1 MENKEDIL
9 DALNEFEKK
18 PCTEIPPL
26 LEQYL
31 QQVAKTGKTLFPWHQ
46 LKKLFVAKVDLV
58 MTQFKETSP
67 TDLLQTTPNIEP
79 VKYDEMRKRILSL
92 MDEFQGA
99 PFTVQRLCELINEPK
114 RHYKRCDKFLRG
126 IEKNVS
132 VVTTIDPFG
141 RKIVSESQ
149 AMVNGLDS
157 NGINEAFPKP
167 SPFSSFPTPTQSAW
181 PSFVDKLFGS
191 NQPKQTQSN
200 IDKEEVTSEG
210 SVDDEHLTE
219 QILPESSNAYETETL
234 GTEPRDE
241 DTNNEDVF
249 TKSTNSPVQ
258 KESIDSSP
266 SLSESAYLEEKSAVI
281 DEVSEV
287 DQEERKTEE
296 RDDEPR
302 ESSDQAKETDKLPDT
317 FDKAEKTESSQCDE
331 DSDSDKSQKV
341 LDICEKAQ
349 NILDSV
355 NKACSE
361 AEKTVTIAQQVCE
374 SDQKEQ
380 STDSDTEN
388 PEAPILEITEK
399 QSNEKEEEQKQSTS
413 DPPSEFKESNSSL
426 IVEQNQSDLP
436 VVDQKLQL
444 EISERQQLQSCNESG
459 DSVSDSKKA
468 RLQLSEAC
476 ESMDVDSNESVLDN
490 SNNIATSTLPLKEAT
505 IDDEERVR
513 LETEAQINK
522 TEDIPM
528 EQD

>member
-26 LEQYL
+26 LDQYL
-31 QQVAKTGKTLFPWHQ
+31 HQVAKTGKTLFPWHQ
-46 LKKLFVAKVDLV
+46 LKKLFVAKVDIV

-149 AMVNGLDS
+149 VMVNGLDS

-200 IDKEEVTSEG
+200 TDKEEVSSEG
-210 SVDDEHLTE
+210 NGEEEQLTE
-219 QILPESSNAYETETL
+219 QILPESSNAYETETV
-234 GTEPRDE
+234 GSEPRDE

-249 TKSTNSPVQ
+249 TKSTNSPDQ
-258 KESIDSSP
+258 KESSDSLP
-266 SLSESAYLEEKSAVI
+266 SLSESANLEEKSAVI
-281 DEVSEV
+281 DEDPEV
-287 DQEERKTEE
+287 DQEKEKTKQKDVEQLDLSNQTEE
-296 RDDEPR
+296 TE
-302 ESSDQAKETDKLPDT
+302 KLADT
-317 FDKAEKTESSQCDE
+317 CDNAEKTESTQCDD
-331 DSDSDKSQKV
+331 DSDSVKSQKV
-341 LDICEKAQ
+341 LDMCEKAQ

-380 STDSDTEN
+380 SSDSDTEN
-388 PEAPILEITEK
+388 PEAPISEITEK
-399 QSNEKEEEQKQSTS
+399 QSNKKDGEQKQLTL
-413 DPPSEFKESNSSL
+413 DPPSESKDSNSAVT
-426 IVEQNQSDLP
+426 VEQPQSDLP
-436 VVDQKLQL
+436 VVDQKSQL
-444 EISERQQLQSCNESG
+444 EISDKQQLQSCNESG

-490 SNNIATSTLPLKEAT
+490 SNNTATSNLPLKEAT
-505 IDDEERVR
+505 KDEERAR
-513 LETEAQINK
+513 LDTEAQINK